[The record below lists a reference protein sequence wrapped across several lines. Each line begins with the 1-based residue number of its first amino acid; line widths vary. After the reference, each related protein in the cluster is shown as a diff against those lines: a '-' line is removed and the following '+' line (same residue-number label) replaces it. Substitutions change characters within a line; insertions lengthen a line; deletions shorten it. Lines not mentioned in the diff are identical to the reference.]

1 MTKIHVC
8 VCVCVCVCIYIYIFK
23 VCWNSKRRPKQNPQ
37 EAEMPW
43 GQMQKSLLR
52 ILASSKTEN
61 NLKVAQMV
69 KAPVCMQETQVQS
82 LSREDSLEKEMAI
95 HSSTLAWKIPWM
107 EEPCRLQ
114 SMGSERVRHDWAT
127 SLSLFR
133 EGSWTGLKWSQ
144 IHCSDQSGL
153 YKCLKKKKEQ
163 F

>member
-1 MTKIHVC
+1 MLGTLVLSLVKKKSFSKILFLSYAAENLRKISKWLKYIYVC
-8 VCVCVCVCIYIYIFK
+8 VCVCVFK
-23 VCWNSKRRPKQNPQ
+23 VWWNSKRRPKQNPQ

-43 GQMQKSLLR
+43 GQMQKSLLG

-69 KAPVCMQETQVQS
+69 KTPVCMQETQVQS

-114 SMGSERVRHDWAT
+114 SMGSQRVGHDWAT
-127 SLSLFR
+127 SLSLFK
-133 EGSWTGLKWSQ
+133 EGL
-144 IHCSDQSGL
+144 L
-153 YKCLKKKKEQ
+153 
-163 F
+163 